1 MPRKKK
7 VQVENNPDL
16 VRDTS
21 TNAII
26 NTNSSAYE
34 ARRAQIG
41 AVNAQQKSDEQQR
54 QDIDQLKTDMVEIKK
69 MLEKLLGGK

>member
-21 TNAII
+21 SNAII
-26 NTNSSAYE
+26 NTNSDAYQ
-34 ARRAQIG
+34 ARRAQIA
-41 AVNAQQKSDEQQR
+41 AVKMQKEIDEKQR

>member
-34 ARRAQIG
+34 ARRAQIS
-41 AVNAQQKSDEQQR
+41 AANAQQKIDEQLR
-54 QDIDQLKTDMVEIKK
+54 QDIDQLKNDMVEIKK

>member
-1 MPRKKK
+1 MARKKK
-7 VQVENNPDL
+7 VKVVNNPDL

-34 ARRAQIG
+34 ARRNQIA
-41 AVNAQQKSDEQQR
+41 AVKEQKKIDEQQR
-54 QDIDQLKTDMVEIKK
+54 ADIDLLKNDMIEIKK

>member
-34 ARRAQIG
+34 ARRAQIS
-41 AVNAQQKSDEQQR
+41 AVNAQQKIDEQQR

>member
-34 ARRAQIG
+34 ARRAQIS
-41 AVNAQQKSDEQQR
+41 AANAQQKIDEQQR

>member
-1 MPRKKK
+1 MARKKTVK
-7 VQVENNPDL
+7 VENNPDL

-34 ARRAQIG
+34 ARRNQI
-41 AVNAQQKSDEQQR
+41 AMVKKQKKIDEQQR
-54 QDIDQLKTDMVEIKK
+54 KDIDLLKGDMIEIKK

>member
-34 ARRAQIG
+34 ARRAQIS
-41 AVNAQQKSDEQQR
+41 AANAQQKIDEQQR
-54 QDIDQLKTDMVEIKK
+54 QDIDQLKNDMVEIKK

>member
-1 MPRKKK
+1 MPRTKK

-26 NTNSSAYE
+26 NTNSDAYQ
-34 ARRAQIG
+34 ARRAQIA
-41 AVNAQQKSDEQQR
+41 AVKMQKEIDEQQR

>member
-16 VRDTS
+16 VRDTA

-34 ARRAQIG
+34 ERRAQIV
-41 AVNAQQKSDEQQR
+41 AAKTQQETDKQQR
-54 QDIDQLKTDMVEIKK
+54 QDIDQLKTDMIEIKK

>member
-1 MPRKKK
+1 MAKGKK
-7 VQVENNPDL
+7 VKELPGFI
-16 VRDTS
+16 RDED

-34 ARRAQIG
+34 ARRNQIA
-41 AVNAQQKSDEQQR
+41 AVKEQKKIDEQQR
-54 QDIDQLKTDMVEIKK
+54 ADIDLLKNDMIEIKK

>member
-7 VQVENNPDL
+7 VQVENNPNL

-34 ARRAQIG
+34 ARRAQIS
-41 AVNAQQKSDEQQR
+41 AVNAQQKIDEQQR

>member
-26 NTNSSAYE
+26 NTNSDAYQ
-34 ARRAQIG
+34 ARRAQIA
-41 AVNAQQKSDEQQR
+41 AVKAQKEIDEQQR

>member
-26 NTNSSAYE
+26 NTNSDAYQT
-34 ARRAQIG
+34 RRAQIA
-41 AVNAQQKSDEQQR
+41 AVKAQQQIDEQQR

>member
-26 NTNSSAYE
+26 NTNSDAYQ
-34 ARRAQIG
+34 ARRAQIA
-41 AVNAQQKSDEQQR
+41 AVKAQQQIDEQQR
-54 QDIDQLKTDMVEIKK
+54 QDIDQLKTDVVEIKK

>member
-26 NTNSSAYE
+26 NTNSGAYE
-34 ARRAQIG
+34 ARRSQIV
-41 AVNAQQKSDEQQR
+41 AAKAQQEIDEQQR
-54 QDIDQLKTDMVEIKK
+54 QDIDQLKNDMVEIKK

>member
-34 ARRAQIG
+34 ARRAQIV
-41 AVNAQQKSDEQQR
+41 AAKTQQETDKQQR
-54 QDIDQLKTDMVEIKK
+54 QDIDQLKTDMIEIKK

>member
-7 VQVENNPDL
+7 LQVENNPDL

-26 NTNSSAYE
+26 NTNSDAYQ
-34 ARRAQIG
+34 ARRAQIA
-41 AVNAQQKSDEQQR
+41 AVKAQQQIDEQQR

>member
-26 NTNSSAYE
+26 NTNSDAYQ
-34 ARRAQIG
+34 ARRAQIA
-41 AVNAQQKSDEQQR
+41 AVKMQKEIDEKQR

>member
-26 NTNSSAYE
+26 NTNSDAYQ
-34 ARRAQIG
+34 ARRAQIA
-41 AVNAQQKSDEQQR
+41 AVKMQKEIDEQQR

>member
-1 MPRKKK
+1 MPRTKK

-26 NTNSSAYE
+26 NTNSDAYQ
-34 ARRAQIG
+34 ARRAQI
-41 AVNAQQKSDEQQR
+41 AATKAKQEIDEQQR

>member
-34 ARRAQIG
+34 ARRAQIS
-41 AVNAQQKSDEQQR
+41 AVNAQQKIDEQQR
-54 QDIDQLKTDMVEIKK
+54 QDIDQLKNDMVEIKK

>member
-1 MPRKKK
+1 MPRKKR

-26 NTNSSAYE
+26 NTNSDAYQ
-34 ARRAQIG
+34 ARRAQIA
-41 AVNAQQKSDEQQR
+41 AVKMQKEIDEQQR

>member
-1 MPRKKK
+1 MARKKTVK
-7 VQVENNPDL
+7 VENNPDL

-34 ARRAQIG
+34 ARRNQI
-41 AVNAQQKSDEQQR
+41 AMVRKQKKIDEQQR
-54 QDIDQLKTDMVEIKK
+54 KDIDLLKGDMIEIKK

>member
-26 NTNSSAYE
+26 NTNSDAYQ
-34 ARRAQIG
+34 ARRAQIA
-41 AVNAQQKSDEQQR
+41 AVKVQQQIDEQQR
-54 QDIDQLKTDMVEIKK
+54 EDIDQLKTDMVEIKK

>member
-26 NTNSSAYE
+26 NTNSDAYQ
-34 ARRAQIG
+34 ARRAQIA
-41 AVNAQQKSDEQQR
+41 AVKAQQQIDEQQR

>member
-1 MPRKKK
+1 MPRTKK
-7 VQVENNPDL
+7 VKVENNPDL

-26 NTNSSAYE
+26 NTNSGAYE
-34 ARRAQIG
+34 ARRAQIA
-41 AVNAQQKSDEQQR
+41 AVKLQKQIDDQQR
-54 QDIDQLKTDMVEIKK
+54 KDIDQLKTDMVDIKK

>member
-41 AVNAQQKSDEQQR
+41 AVNAQQKIDEQQR

>member
-26 NTNSSAYE
+26 NTNSDAYQ
-34 ARRAQIG
+34 ARRAQI
-41 AVNAQQKSDEQQR
+41 AATKVKQEIDEQQR

>member
-7 VQVENNPDL
+7 LIVENNPDL

-21 TNAII
+21 SNAII
-26 NTNSSAYE
+26 NTNSGAYE
-34 ARRAQIG
+34 ARRSQIA
-41 AVNAQQKSDEQQR
+41 AVKAQQEIDEQQR
-54 QDIDQLKTDMVEIKK
+54 QDIDQLKNDMVEIKK

>member
-7 VQVENNPDL
+7 VQVENNPNL

-26 NTNSSAYE
+26 NTNSDAYQ
-34 ARRAQIG
+34 ARRAQIA
-41 AVNAQQKSDEQQR
+41 AVKAQQQIDEQQR